1 MNFDEENGSS
11 SSPRGSQND
20 ENTVRVVSNRKRQR
34 SIWFKN
40 SVRVRETI
48 SKTDMTEEEKRNY
61 WWHQDGDYYY
71 DQMMRAIR
79 YSNNN
84 HGKNHNQ
91 SLKIHRDGSSSNNNY
106 SNLGWVLATTI
117 VVFTLVTTSVYFMG
131 SNGEDDSTIAGAE
144 SYEQDLR
151 QFGFY
156 IPVRNT

>member
-1 MNFDEENGSS
+1 MDFDEENGSS
-11 SSPRGSQND
+11 SSPGGGGSKK
-20 ENTVRVVSNRKRQR
+20 SNRKRQR

-71 DQMMRAIR
+71 DQMMRAVR
-79 YSNNN
+79 YNNN
-84 HGKNHNQ
+84 CVKNHNQ
-91 SLKIHRDGSSSNNNY
+91 SLKIHRDGSSSSNNY

-131 SNGEDDSTIAGAE
+131 YNGEDDSTIAAAE
-144 SYEQDLR
+144 SYKQTDLR

-156 IPVRNT
+156 VPARNT

>member
-1 MNFDEENGSS
+1 MDFDEENGSN
-11 SSPRGSQND
+11 SPGGSKP
-20 ENTVRVVSNRKRQR
+20 NRKRQR

-71 DQMMRAIR
+71 DQMMRAVR
-79 YSNNN
+79 YNSSNNN
-84 HGKNHNQ
+84 HGSN
-91 SLKIHRDGSSSNNNY
+91 SSSNNNY
-106 SNLGWVLATTI
+106 SHLGWVLATTI
-117 VVFTLVTTSVYFMG
+117 VVFTLVTASVFSLG
-131 SNGEDDSTIAGAE
+131 SSGEVDSTIAEAE